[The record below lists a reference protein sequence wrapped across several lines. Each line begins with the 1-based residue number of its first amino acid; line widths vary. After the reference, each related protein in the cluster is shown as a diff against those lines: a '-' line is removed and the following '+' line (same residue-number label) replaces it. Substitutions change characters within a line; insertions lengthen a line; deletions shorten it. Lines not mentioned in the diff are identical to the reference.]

1 MESKNEKFLV
11 DRGEVLR
18 LIGATYADFY
28 PDKKAPTP
36 EEIAVLNFAK
46 EVFKRVRA
54 LDAQKIEGID
64 FTNGGRTPQEVVE
77 RCQFKEEGEPK

>member
-1 MESKNEKFLV
+1 MEKFLV
-11 DRGEVLR
+11 DRSEVLR

-28 PDKKAPTP
+28 PDKVPQNS

-54 LDAQKIEGID
+54 LDVQKIEGID
-64 FTNGGRTPQEVVE
+64 LGNGDGKV
-77 RCQFKEEGEPK
+77 FGD